1 MSRILLVYG
10 STTGNT
16 AGVAEA
22 LGEQFRAAGHEVE
35 VEDAADVTP
44 DGLCEGRD
52 AVLFGCSAWG
62 TDEVELQ
69 TDFEPLF
76 EAFDRIGVKGVKTAC
91 FASGDSGFEHFC
103 GAVDVIEARLHE
115 LGGVQVLEGLKL
127 DGDLSAN
134 QAEVEEWGKRF
145 LAELAK

>member
-1 MSRILLVYG
+1 MSNVLIVYG

-16 AGVAEA
+16 ADIAA
-22 LGEQFRAAGHEVE
+22 FLGEQLRAVGHSVD
-35 VEDAADVTP
+35 VRDAADVSP

-91 FASGDSGFEHFC
+91 FASGDSSFEHFC
-103 GAVDVIEARLHE
+103 GAVDVIGARLNE
-115 LGGVQVLEGLKL
+115 LGGVEMLEGLKL
-127 DGDLSAN
+127 DGNLSSG
-134 QAEVEEWGKRF
+134 QDEVEEWGKR
-145 LAELAK
+145 LVAAL

>member
-1 MSRILLVYG
+1 MSNVLIVYG

-16 AGVAEA
+16 AGIAEY
-22 LGEQFRAAGHEVE
+22 LGGRLRAAGHVAD
-35 VEDAADVTP
+35 VRDAADVSP

-52 AVLFGCSAWG
+52 VALFGCSAWG

-91 FASGDSGFEHFC
+91 FASGDSSFEHFC
-103 GAVDVIEARLHE
+103 GAVDVIEARLNE
-115 LGGVQVLEGLKL
+115 LGGIQILEGLKL
-127 DGDLSAN
+127 DGNLSSNGSDVEDWAN
-134 QAEVEEWGKRF
+134 RL
-145 LAELAK
+145 LAAL

>member
-1 MSRILLVYG
+1 MSKILIVYG

-16 AGVAEA
+16 AAVADA
-22 LGEQFRAAGHEVE
+22 LGQQFRAAGHDVD
-35 VEDAADVTP
+35 VQDAADATP
-44 DGLCEGRD
+44 EGLCDGRD

-76 EAFDRIGVKGVKTAC
+76 EAFDSIGAKGVKTAC
-91 FASGDSGFEHFC
+91 FATGDSGFEHFC
-103 GAVDVIEARLHE
+103 GAVDVIEGRLSD
-115 LGGVQVLEGLKL
+115 LGAVQMLEGLKL

-134 QAEVEEWGKRF
+134 QKDVDEWGARV
-145 LAELAK
+145 LAALAQ